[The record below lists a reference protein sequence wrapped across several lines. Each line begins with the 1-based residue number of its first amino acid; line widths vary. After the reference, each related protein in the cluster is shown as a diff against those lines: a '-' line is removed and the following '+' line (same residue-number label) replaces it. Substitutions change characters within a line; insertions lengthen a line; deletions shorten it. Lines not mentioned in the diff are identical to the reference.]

1 VALLRRSRH
10 FALRSLQTVMPACLR
25 SRVNRGTTL
34 RRDRGVTGQ
43 TLRPHRR
50 GTRFAPNVS
59 TVRFFGGADMPIPVA
74 TQTRLAVLSQRQ
86 DEASTQRPTADVRLK
101 PVAANEASQAK
112 QVLLDSLGADPT
124 LQWCFL
130 KSESKFINRLRAYID
145 VGHRWHCAQGHPVH
159 GAYEGAYLVGVAYLA
174 LPEPLVPVE
183 FEPFETD
190 LLRFCGADAL
200 ERFGHYN
207 RAVAAASPSGH
218 LFSLAM
224 LGVRRSHQ
232 GRGIGTRLI
241 QWASAS
247 CDADPRAAGL
257 ITDSGDERVA
267 RLFSGLG
274 YREIAQVAVNAELR
288 QSVLFRPR
296 GSRLA

>member
-1 VALLRRSRH
+1 MSKSRRHRLDETGTGIRH
-10 FALRSLQTVMPACLR
+10 GTCSDPDQRSA
-25 SRVNRGTTL
+25 
-34 RRDRGVTGQ
+34 
-43 TLRPHRR
+43 
-50 GTRFAPNVS
+50 
-59 TVRFFGGADMPIPVA
+59 FFGGADMPIPVA
-74 TQTRLAVLSQRQ
+74 TQTRLAILTRRQEEEQRVRAIT
-86 DEASTQRPTADVRLK
+86 EVRLK

-112 QVLLDSLGADPT
+112 QVLLDSLGPDPT

-130 KSESKFINRLRAYID
+130 KSESNYLSRLRAYID
-145 VGHRWHCAQGHPVH
+145 VGHGWHCAQGHPLH

-174 LPEPLVPVE
+174 LPQPSVPVD

-190 LLRFCGADAL
+190 LLRHCGVDAL

-207 RAVAAASPSGH
+207 RAVAAALPAGH

-257 ITDSGDERVA
+257 ITDTANERV
-267 RLFSGLG
+267 LSLLTSNG
-274 YREIAQVAVNAELR
+274 YREISQVAVNAELR

-296 GSRLA
+296 GNRLA

>member
-1 VALLRRSRH
+1 
-10 FALRSLQTVMPACLR
+10 
-25 SRVNRGTTL
+25 
-34 RRDRGVTGQ
+34 
-43 TLRPHRR
+43 
-50 GTRFAPNVS
+50 
-59 TVRFFGGADMPIPVA
+59 MPIPVA
-74 TQTRLAVLSQRQ
+74 TQTRLAILTQRQ
-86 DEASTQRPTADVRLK
+86 DEEQRARTTADVRLR

-112 QVLLDSLGADPT
+112 QVLLDSLAADPT

-130 KSESKFINRLRAYID
+130 KSESNFLSRIRGYID

-174 LPEPLVPVE
+174 LPEPLVPVD
-183 FEPFETD
+183 FEPFETE
-190 LLRFCGADAL
+190 LLRYCGADAL

-207 RAVAAASPSGH
+207 RAVAAALPAGN

-232 GRGIGTRLI
+232 GRGIGTRLV
-241 QWASAS
+241 QWANAS

-257 ITDSGDERVA
+257 ISDTANEKVA
-267 RLFSGLG
+267 GLFTSLG
-274 YREIAQVAVNAELR
+274 YREIAQVAVNSDLR

>member
-1 VALLRRSRH
+1 
-10 FALRSLQTVMPACLR
+10 
-25 SRVNRGTTL
+25 
-34 RRDRGVTGQ
+34 
-43 TLRPHRR
+43 
-50 GTRFAPNVS
+50 
-59 TVRFFGGADMPIPVA
+59 MPIPLA
-74 TQTRLAVLSQRQ
+74 TQTRLAILTQRQ
-86 DEASTQRPTADVRLK
+86 DAEKQARASADVRLR
-101 PVAANEASQAK
+101 PVAPNEASQAK

-130 KSESKFINRLRAYID
+130 KSESNFVSRLRGYID
-145 VGHRWHCAQGHPVH
+145 VGHRWHNAQGHPLH
-159 GAYEGAYLVGVAYLA
+159 GAYEGAYLVGVAYLT
-174 LPEPLVPVE
+174 LPEPLVPVD
-183 FEPFETD
+183 FEPFETE
-190 LLRFCGADAL
+190 LLRYCGADAL

-207 RAVAAASPSGH
+207 RAVAAASPAGH

-257 ITDSGDERVA
+257 ITDTADERLVS
-267 RLFSGLG
+267 LFTTHG

-296 GSRLA
+296 GSPLA

>member
-1 VALLRRSRH
+1 
-10 FALRSLQTVMPACLR
+10 
-25 SRVNRGTTL
+25 
-34 RRDRGVTGQ
+34 
-43 TLRPHRR
+43 
-50 GTRFAPNVS
+50 
-59 TVRFFGGADMPIPVA
+59 MPIPVA
-74 TQTRLAVLSQRQ
+74 TQSRLAILTQQ
-86 DEASTQRPTADVRLK
+86 QEAESRARATADVRLK
-101 PVAANEASQAK
+101 PVAASEASQAK
-112 QVLLDSLGADPT
+112 QVLLDSLGTDPT

-130 KSESKFINRLRAYID
+130 KSESNFLSRLRAYID
-145 VGHRWHCAQGHPVH
+145 VGHRWHCAQGHPLH

-174 LPEPLVPVE
+174 LPEPLVPVD

-190 LLRFCGADAL
+190 LLRYCGADAL

-207 RAVAAASPSGH
+207 RAVAAASPAGH

-257 ITDSGDERVA
+257 ITDSANERVA
-267 RLFSGLG
+267 SLFTSHG
-274 YREIAQVAVNAELR
+274 YREIAQVAVNADLR

-296 GSRLA
+296 QSRLA

>member
-1 VALLRRSRH
+1 
-10 FALRSLQTVMPACLR
+10 
-25 SRVNRGTTL
+25 
-34 RRDRGVTGQ
+34 
-43 TLRPHRR
+43 
-50 GTRFAPNVS
+50 
-59 TVRFFGGADMPIPVA
+59 MPIPVA
-74 TQTRLAVLSQRQ
+74 TQTRLAILTQRQ
-86 DEASTQRPTADVRLK
+86 EEQSTKHATADVRLK
-101 PVAANEASQAK
+101 PVAANDAAQAK

-130 KSESKFINRLRAYID
+130 KSESNFVSRLRAYID

-174 LPEPLVPVE
+174 LPEPLVPVD

-190 LLRFCGADAL
+190 LLRYCGADAL

-207 RAVAAASPSGH
+207 RAVAAASPAGH
-218 LFSLAM
+218 LFSMAM

-232 GRGIGTRLI
+232 RRGIGTRLI

-257 ITDSGDERVA
+257 IADSADERVT
-267 RLFSGLG
+267 RLFANHG
-274 YREIAQVAVNAELR
+274 YREIAQVAVNGELR
-288 QSVLFRPR
+288 QSLMFRPR
-296 GSRLA
+296 GSHLV

>member
-1 VALLRRSRH
+1 
-10 FALRSLQTVMPACLR
+10 
-25 SRVNRGTTL
+25 
-34 RRDRGVTGQ
+34 
-43 TLRPHRR
+43 
-50 GTRFAPNVS
+50 
-59 TVRFFGGADMPIPVA
+59 MPIPVT
-74 TQTRLAVLSQRQ
+74 TQTHLAILSRRQ
-86 DEASTQRPTADVRLK
+86 EEKCPARPTADVRLR

-130 KSESKFINRLRAYID
+130 KSESKFISRLRAYIE

-159 GAYEGAYLVGVAYLA
+159 GAYEGSYLVGVAYLA
-174 LPEPLVPVE
+174 LPEPLVPVD
-183 FEPFETD
+183 FEPFEAE
-190 LLRFCGADAL
+190 LLSHCGADAL

-207 RAVAAASPSGH
+207 RAVAAASPAGH

-232 GRGIGTRLI
+232 AHGIGTRLI

-257 ITDSGDERVA
+257 IADTAND
-267 RLFSGLG
+267 RLTGLFTRLG
-274 YREIAQVAVNAELR
+274 YREIAQVAVNADLR

-296 GSRLA
+296 ASRLA

>member
-1 VALLRRSRH
+1 
-10 FALRSLQTVMPACLR
+10 
-25 SRVNRGTTL
+25 
-34 RRDRGVTGQ
+34 
-43 TLRPHRR
+43 
-50 GTRFAPNVS
+50 
-59 TVRFFGGADMPIPVA
+59 MPIPVA
-74 TQTRLAVLSQRQ
+74 TQTRLAVLSQQ
-86 DEASTQRPTADVRLK
+86 MEEERPKRVSADVRLK

-145 VGHRWHCAQGHPVH
+145 VGHHWHTSQGHPLH

-174 LPEPLVPVE
+174 LPEPLVPVD

-190 LLRFCGADAL
+190 LLRYCGADAL

-207 RAVAAASPSGH
+207 RAVAAASPAGH
-218 LFSLAM
+218 LFSLAL

-232 GRGIGTRLI
+232 GHGIGTRLI
-241 QWASAS
+241 QWANAS

-257 ITDSGDERVA
+257 IADTGNERVGS
-267 RLFSGLG
+267 LFTSLG
-274 YREIAQVAVNAELR
+274 YREIAQVAVNSDLR

-296 GSRLA
+296 MSHAA

>member
-1 VALLRRSRH
+1 
-10 FALRSLQTVMPACLR
+10 
-25 SRVNRGTTL
+25 
-34 RRDRGVTGQ
+34 
-43 TLRPHRR
+43 
-50 GTRFAPNVS
+50 
-59 TVRFFGGADMPIPVA
+59 MPIPVA
-74 TQTRLAVLSQRQ
+74 TQTHLAVLSQRREQ
-86 DEASTQRPTADVRLK
+86 KTPQHPTADVRLR

-112 QVLLDSLGADPT
+112 QVLLDSLAADPT

-130 KSESKFINRLRAYID
+130 QSESKFLNRLRAYID
-145 VGHRWHCAQGHPVH
+145 VGHGWHCAQGHPVH
-159 GAYEGAYLVGVAYLA
+159 GAFEGSYLVGVAYLA
-174 LPEPLVPVE
+174 LPEPLMPAD

-190 LLRFCGADAL
+190 LLRYCGADAL

-207 RAVAAASPSGH
+207 RAVATSVPSGH

-257 ITDSGDERVA
+257 IADTGSERVA
-267 RLFSGLG
+267 RLFTSLG
-274 YREIAQVAVNAELR
+274 YREIAQVAVNADLR

-296 GSRLA
+296 ASRLA

>member
-1 VALLRRSRH
+1 
-10 FALRSLQTVMPACLR
+10 
-25 SRVNRGTTL
+25 
-34 RRDRGVTGQ
+34 
-43 TLRPHRR
+43 
-50 GTRFAPNVS
+50 
-59 TVRFFGGADMPIPVA
+59 MPIPVA
-74 TQTRLAVLSQRQ
+74 TQTRLAILTQRQ
-86 DEASTQRPTADVRLK
+86 EEEGRARASADVRLK

-112 QVLLDSLGADPT
+112 QVLLDSLGVDPT

-130 KSESKFINRLRAYID
+130 KSESNFLSRLRAYID
-145 VGHRWHCAQGHPVH
+145 VGHRWHCAQGHPLH
-159 GAYEGAYLVGVAYLA
+159 GAYEGAYLVGVAYVA

-190 LLRFCGADAL
+190 LLRYCGADAL

-207 RAVAAASPSGH
+207 RAVAAASPAGQ

-232 GRGIGTRLI
+232 GRGIGSRLI

-257 ITDSGDERVA
+257 ITDTADERVTSV
-267 RLFSGLG
+267 FTSHG
-274 YREIAQVAVNAELR
+274 YREIAQVAVNGELR